1 MTEALAP
8 HIEEL
13 KEAYGVVTTV
23 TAPSGE
29 TYFRIDSVK
38 LPKGCKPMTTAV
50 LLVVKGGERP
60 LCYVKPGIK
69 VPNGVDPRSTS
80 TVEVQGEAWLQ
91 FSYSFGWE
99 WSTHTLVQFVGSSL
113 RRFARPE

>member
-1 MTEALAP
+1 MAEAHAA

-13 KEAYGVVTTV
+13 KEAYGAVATV

-29 TYFRIDSVK
+29 THFRIESVK
-38 LPKGCKPMTTAV
+38 LPKGCKPTTTPV
-50 LLVVKGGERP
+50 LLVVNGGARP
-60 LCYVKPGIK
+60 VCYVKPGIK

-80 TVEVQGEAWLQ
+80 TVELHGEAWLQ
-91 FSYSFGWE
+91 FSYTFPWD
-99 WSTHTLVQFVGSSL
+99 WATHTLVQFVGSSL